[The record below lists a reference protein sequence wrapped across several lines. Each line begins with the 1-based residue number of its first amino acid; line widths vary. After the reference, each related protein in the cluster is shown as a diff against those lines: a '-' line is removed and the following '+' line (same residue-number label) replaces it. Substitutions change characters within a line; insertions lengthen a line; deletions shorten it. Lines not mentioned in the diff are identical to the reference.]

1 MRVANTYRNL
11 PVRHKLRLVIMVTV
25 TVALLCACAAVLAY
39 DRIEARNSMRND
51 LEVLAEMLGANSTA
65 ALSFDDAPVGAE
77 ILSTLR
83 AERHI
88 VAAVVF
94 AVGGRRL
101 ASYQRSPEPAGAL
114 PAMQSDGARFEA
126 GRLIL
131 FKTVRL
137 DGSEDRRH
145 LSGIRPRGNWAC
157 GSGGSQRSFPRSFLG
172 TWLLAFALATRLQGI
187 ILAADR
193 ASGARRRRWCRSGRV
208 TQRGR

>member
-94 AVGGRRL
+94 AVG
-101 ASYQRSPEPAGAL
+101 
-114 PAMQSDGARFEA
+114 
-126 GRLIL
+126 
-131 FKTVRL
+131 
-137 DGSEDRRH
+137 
-145 LSGIRPRGNWAC
+145 C
-157 GSGGSQRSFPRSFLG
+157 
-172 TWLLAFALATRLQGI
+172 
-187 ILAADR
+187 
-193 ASGARRRRWCRSGRV
+193 
-208 TQRGR
+208 RGRILTACVDIAVA